1 MRQAPYAHPL
11 LAILLLAIL
20 VLTAGTSLAEP
31 KGIPLDDNGQ
41 EKSNA
46 GWTLHIDND
55 LLVPGRRDQD
65 YTGGLGVTFAGR
77 QAKERWWSLDPLIEW
92 LDNGLR
98 LREKSTADTYRL
110 HAQQIGLIVF
120 SPSDIG
126 EADINYADRPFAN
139 LVYVSNSRRYITTAD
154 APVHQSTL
162 TLGLLGTRVGPEIQK
177 GIHKLTDSN
186 TPSGWDHQISEGGEP
201 TFQYSLS
208 RQSLLT
214 SNFQEAATEYEV
226 KYNLA
231 ASVGYITETSIA
243 LSGRWGIINTP
254 WWSFTPENVD
264 YASQPAPVI
273 GDSVREGVTE
283 LFLWGGVKLR
293 ARAYNAFLQGQFRDS
308 DVTFASDEIRHL
320 LAEGWLGL
328 TQEIRNYRLSYVV
341 RYQSKE
347 IKSGAG
353 ARAPV
358 WGGLIFSADY

>member
-1 MRQAPYAHPL
+1 MTQSLRSIPTA
-11 LAILLLAIL
+11 AIL
-20 VLTAGTSLAEP
+20 VLVAVKSLAEP

-41 EKSNA
+41 EKFNA
-46 GWTLHIDND
+46 GWTLHLDND

-65 YTGGLGVTFAGR
+65 YTGGLGITFAGR
-77 QAKERWWSLDPLIEW
+77 RAQESWWSLDPAIEW
-92 LDNGLR
+92 LDKGIQFGPGGTV
-98 LREKSTADTYRL
+98 ESYEL

-120 SPSDIG
+120 SPSDIDD
-126 EADINYADRPFAN
+126 ADINYEDRPFAN
-139 LVYVSNSRRYITTAD
+139 LVYVSNSRRYISAAD
-154 APVHQSTL
+154 ASVYQSTL
-162 TLGLLGTRVGPEIQK
+162 TLGLLGTRIGPEIQN

-186 TPSGWDHQISEGGEP
+186 TPSGWDQQISDGGEP

-214 SNFQEAATEYEV
+214 SNFQDVATEYEV

-231 ASVGYITETSIA
+231 ASVGYISEASIA

-273 GDSVREGVTE
+273 GDSVREGVSE
-283 LFLWGGVKLR
+283 LFLWGGFKLR
-293 ARAYNAFLQGQFRDS
+293 VRAYNAFLQGQFRDS
-308 DVTFASDEIRHL
+308 EVTFDSDEIRHL
-320 LAEGWLGL
+320 LAETWLGV
-328 TQEIRNYRLSYVV
+328 TQQIKNYRLSYVV

-358 WGGLIFSADY
+358 

>member
-1 MRQAPYAHPL
+1 MTSRSSIPS
-11 LAILLLAIL
+11 LAVLVPTIL
-20 VLTAGTSLAEP
+20 VLAMGTSMAEP
-31 KGIPLDDNGQ
+31 KGIPLDENGQ
-41 EKSNA
+41 EKINA
-46 GWTLHIDND
+46 GWTLHLDND
-55 LLVPGRRDQD
+55 LLVPGKRDQD

-77 QAKERWWSLDPLIEW
+77 QAQERWWSLDPVVEW
-92 LDNGLR
+92 LDNALQFGV
-98 LREKSTADTYRL
+98 SSDADSYKL

-120 SPSDIG
+120 SPTDIG
-126 EADINYADRPFAN
+126 DADINYEDRPFAN
-139 LVYVSNSRRYITTAD
+139 LVYVSNSRRYITAAD
-154 APVHQSTL
+154 APVYQSTL
-162 TLGLLGTRVGPEIQK
+162 TLGLLGTRVGPEVQK

-186 TPSGWDHQISEGGEP
+186 TPSGWDHQVSEGGEP

-208 RQSLLT
+208 RQSLLA
-214 SNFQEAATEYEV
+214 SNFQDAETEYEV
-226 KYNLA
+226 KYNTA
-231 ASVGYITETSIA
+231 ASVGYISEISFA

-273 GDSVREGVTE
+273 GDSVREGVSE
-283 LFLWGGVKLR
+283 LFLWGGFKLR

-308 DVTFASDEIRHL
+308 DVTFDSDELRHL
-320 LAEGWLGL
+320 LAETWIGV
-328 TQEIRNYRLSYVV
+328 TQQISNYRLSYVV